1 MMLPCGVSFCKTS
14 DVDLEVP
21 KMGTLP
27 GRTETMKTFYGESKR
42 KAKATAM
49 RQMRSGMQP
58 PPIYFTRKKVK
69 ISDSSD
75 EDNYK
80 TVTLLVDPEDPKTS
94 ETVEK
99 KVRIFGGSENP
110 EDWVKWRIKFD
121 EVV

>member
-1 MMLPCGVSFCKTS
+1 
-14 DVDLEVP
+14 
-21 KMGTLP
+21 
-27 GRTETMKTFYGESKR
+27 MKTFYGESKR

-110 EDWVKWRIKFD
+110 EDWVKWRIEFD
-121 EVV
+121 EVVRDVPLTTAAAKTKMALALLKLRAKELFP